1 MDCLQDVA
9 PSDEQLIGF
18 VLDGEALTEDAQD
31 HLAHCAVCQQR
42 TAHYQKSYTS
52 LVTHLYRSQC
62 PTGMD
67 LSLYAMDLLSQ
78 KEHQRIANH
87 VADCPLCRTE
97 IEETSSFMQSWPSKA
112 ATHSP
117 SRPPLIHR
125 IFAAL
130 VPQPQMW
137 LALRNDA
144 QERSWP
150 RHYQAETVDLSLH
163 LSHTSRGDIVLLG
176 ILTSAD
182 ADESVEALT
191 GVAAELYA
199 APWPGET
206 FSGQVECPPLQHSQV
221 DDLGN
226 IVFKSVPVG
235 EYFMVIHLP
244 GREMIVEGLTIENN

>member
-31 HLAHCAVCQQR
+31 HLVHCAVCQQR
-42 TAHYQKSYTS
+42 MVHYQKSYTS
-52 LVTHLYRSQC
+52 LATCFYRSQC

-67 LSLYAMDLLSQ
+67 LSLYAMNLLSQ

-87 VADCPLCRTE
+87 VAYCPLCSTE
-97 IEETSSFMQSWPSKA
+97 IEETSSFMQSWPA
-112 ATHSP
+112 AVAVHSP

-125 IFAAL
+125 IFATL
-130 VPQPQMW
+130 VPQPQMQF
-137 LALRNDA
+137 ALRNDA
-144 QERSWP
+144 QERPWP
-150 RHYQAETVDLSLH
+150 RHYQGEAVDLSLH
-163 LSHTSRGDIVLLG
+163 LSHTSRGDLVLLG

-182 ADESVEALT
+182 VDESIETLT
-191 GVAAELYA
+191 GVPAELYA
-199 APWPGET
+199 APWPGEG
-206 FSGQVECPPLQHSQV
+206 FSRQAEYPPLQHSQV
-221 DDLGN
+221 DDMGN